1 MRIFRYSIALSVA
14 LVVAALTWHWL
25 RLPPI
30 ARGPDREYG
39 ARVRSKFRIG
49 MDEADLVRQLH
60 DQGFSAP
67 ENWRDLYFRN
77 SATGDKIR
85 IPAQD
90 PALKYATFSSFS
102 LPFCDVTWW
111 VLWHS
116 NQDGKITDVRGNVGA
131 SCL

>member
-1 MRIFRYSIALSVA
+1 
-14 LVVAALTWHWL
+14 
-25 RLPPI
+25 
-30 ARGPDREYG
+30 
-39 ARVRSKFRIG
+39 

-60 DQGFSAP
+60 DEGFSAP
-67 ENWRDLYFRN
+67 ENWRDLFFRN
-77 SATGDKIR
+77 SATRDEIR

-116 NQDGKITDVRGNVGA
+116 NQDGKITDARGNVGA
-131 SCL
+131 SWRPARLSRLWVNSGCGKLPRACLPSLGP